1 MARFEI
7 QRGATLD
14 LPGAMGI
21 DGEPR
26 RRRRGCQRQAISE
39 VATIRRPPLVTR
51 NEPGGASVT
60 LIGRDGTGARPPD
73 ANRLRRKA
81 AQEREGPAEAGPS
94 SHPRSGT
101 SVTSGKRQGSDSG
114 RLDHPLDSTGSD
126 ADAKAIPVL
135 TRAERRQDQDSQ
147 SGAVD
152 EADLGEVEDWRPGV
166 VLEFL
171 PKPLLKQRSGGDVEF
186 AHRPDG
192 PQVTLLVAADNK
204 PLFMRRTRTFP
215 RAAANPHG

>member
-1 MARFEI
+1 M
-7 QRGATLD
+7 
-14 LPGAMGI
+14 
-21 DGEPR
+21 
-26 RRRRGCQRQAISE
+26 
-39 VATIRRPPLVTR
+39 ATIRRPPLVTR

-60 LIGRDGTGARPPD
+60 LIGRALSLSLQIKAREDDHGTGARPPD

-147 SGAVD
+147 PGAVD
-152 EADLGEVEDWRPGV
+152 EADLGEVEDCRPGV
-166 VLEFL
+166 VLERL
-171 PKPLLKQRSGGDVEF
+171 PKPLLKQWSGGDVAL